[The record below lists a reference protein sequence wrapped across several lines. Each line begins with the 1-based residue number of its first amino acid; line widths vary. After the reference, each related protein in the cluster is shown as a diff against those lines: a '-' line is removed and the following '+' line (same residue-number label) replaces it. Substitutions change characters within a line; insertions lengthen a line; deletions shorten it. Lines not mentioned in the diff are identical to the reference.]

1 METKMENWKK
11 ATIAGI
17 LILIVISVGF
27 VSYRLY
33 PKKITEYEVRHTR
46 QTRFIKDSSLNF
58 YKDGQKFLSYFVR
71 TWYNNETNQ
80 IPMLLSTW
88 HSEDTHLDSLRTI
101 LHLPKDP
108 AGSLLGIVYLKR
120 PDGYPFPS
128 IDFHRNEDFDT
139 VINIPDLGFQGVG
152 TVTLELMIDLFD
164 SEVGDFNISLVME
177 GELSEKG
184 ILGQK
189 YRVRGRLEHHI
200 TL

>member
-1 METKMENWKK
+1 MILLKNWKK

-46 QTRFIKDSSLNF
+46 HTRFIKDSSLNF

-71 TWYNNETNQ
+71 TGYNNETNQ
-80 IPMLLSTW
+80 LAMLLSTW
-88 HSEDTHLDSLRTI
+88 HKGGTHLDSLKTI

-108 AGSLLGIVYLKR
+108 SGNLLGIVYLKR

-139 VINIPDLGFQGVG
+139 TVINIPDLGFQGDG

-164 SEVGDFNISLVME
+164 SEVEDFNISLVME
-177 GELSEKG
+177 GGLSEKG

-189 YRVRGRLEHHI
+189 YMVRGRLKHHV
-200 TL
+200 TV